1 MSVKFFLAVEAAES
15 ASVRIMS
22 KKEPVLS
29 SACDEPTK
37 KQTAILEAAT
47 SAFLR
52 FGYRAASMDAV
63 ARQAGVAKQTIYN
76 HFGSKEA
83 LFGAVVERRC
93 ENLLTV
99 LLTPGIEARG
109 VAGALTSLAR
119 QYVELMLSPTSL
131 ALHRVLMG
139 QVRRHPELGAVSY
152 EAGGRPAVDTLS
164 VYLSERTAAGELDV
178 AEPTLAAEQF
188 YGMLA
193 GHIQVRAL
201 LGVEERPSAETVERT
216 IRHAVDTF
224 LRAFAV
230 DATGRR
236 AVAAD

>member
-1 MSVKFFLAVEAAES
+1 MHIRRE
-15 ASVRIMS
+15 RDQR
-22 KKEPVLS
+22 LS
-29 SACDEPTK
+29 SACEEPSK
-37 KQTAILEAAT
+37 KQAAILEAAT

-52 FGYRAASMDAV
+52 VGYRAASMDEV

-93 ENLLTV
+93 QNLLTV

-109 VAGALTSLAR
+109 VAGALASLAR

-152 EAGGRPAVDTLS
+152 EAGGRPAVETLS
-164 VYLSERTAAGELDV
+164 AYLRERTAAGELDV
-178 AEPTLAAEQF
+178 ADPTLAAEQF

-201 LGVEERPSAETVERT
+201 LGVEECPSAETVDRT
-216 IRHAVDTF
+216 IAHAVDTF

-230 DATGRR
+230 PAAASP